1 MYLPERSA
9 AVAVQSGPEGRG
21 RANQVIDAEND
32 IVPTYVGVPW
42 MFPLAVVQC
51 CNDPGTA
58 HMNSALSHE
67 AALWRSRVAKFL
79 L

>member
-9 AVAVQSGPEGRG
+9 AVQKG
-21 RANQVIDAEND
+21 VIDAEND
-32 IVPTYVGVPW
+32 FVPTYVGVPW

-58 HMNSALSHE
+58 HMKLIQLSPSLRCGE
-67 AALWRSRVAKFL
+67 VV
-79 L
+79 